1 MNELERKILD
11 AIAERQLA
19 PRPAYVFL
27 AKRSVFWALAAVSIA
42 LGALSVAISMFA
54 VSDFLSTGGRVL
66 DNIHLNEALLAVP
79 LLWLA
84 LTSAFVASAVYGLR
98 QTRRGYRFRASHVAA
113 GVVAISLVFGALL
126 YASNIGNAVHEYLEE
141 NFQAYRDFVYVPFAE
156 WSRPDAGFLGG
167 TVMADDGGGTIEL
180 LDFHD
185 KTWTVDV
192 SGADIDLDSSLI
204 DEGDIAIEGERT
216 GDDTFRARKIGEFD

>member
-11 AIAERQLA
+11 AIAERKLA

-27 AKRSVFWALAAVSIA
+27 AKRSVFWALAGVSIA
-42 LGALSVAISMFA
+42 LGALSVAISMFTVA
-54 VSDFLSTGGRVL
+54 DFMSTGGRVL
-66 DNIHLNEALLAVP
+66 DNIHFNEALLAIP

-98 QTRRGYRFRASHVAA
+98 QTRRGYRFKASHVAA
-113 GVVAISLVFGALL
+113 GVVTLSLVFGGLL
-126 YASNIGNAVHEYLEE
+126 YASNIGHTVHEYLEE
-141 NFQAYRDFVYVPFAE
+141 HFPAYRQFVYVPFAE

-167 TVMADDGGGTIEL
+167 TVLEDDGEGTIRL
-180 LDFHD
+180 RDFHD

-192 SGADIDLDSSLI
+192 SGAAIDLDNTLI
-204 DEGDIAIEGERT
+204 GEGDIAIKGERT
-216 GDDTFRARKIGEFD
+216 GDDTFRAQKIGEFD